1 MTDQCGIVKN
11 IKTEKSPEKLA
22 SLPKT
27 ALPRIYFIDREIA
40 SGKFP
45 STKALAK
52 NYETSMSTISR
63 DIAFMKDML
72 NAPIEY
78 DALRRGYY
86 YSQPN
91 YRIPAGFTT
100 AEDLLALGMAKSIL
114 SLYRNTP
121 LYNAAQELLNSITA
135 PLARDGKSDWFE
147 NRIVV
152 PQVASAPIPPDVWNV
167 IIAGL
172 RENLVLDFE
181 YRGTWDE
188 DYKKR
193 RVRPYQLL
201 FDTGMW
207 YLYGYAEERKG
218 IRLFSLSR
226 IKNITL
232 TTDHFS
238 LAKDYDYR
246 ISSGDSHFGVFAGQE
261 KLRFCVAFYDEAA
274 VWVRERQWAE
284 DQKFKETEEAVVV
297 DFTSTQYGKVL
308 EWVLSHG
315 CAARPLEPGK
325 LVNDWRRHI
334 REMKKMA
341 GM

>member
-1 MTDQCGIVKN
+1 MKIS
-11 IKTEKSPEKLA
+11 KSSDKRAP
-22 SLPKT
+22 LPKT

-45 STKALAK
+45 STAVLAK
-52 NYETSMSTISR
+52 NYETSISTISR

-86 YSQPN
+86 YLRPN

-121 LYNAAQELLNSITA
+121 LYNAAQELLSSITA
-135 PLARDGKSDWFE
+135 PLTQDGKSDWFE

-152 PQVASAPIPPDVWNV
+152 PLVASAPIPPDVWNV

-172 RENLVLDFE
+172 RENLVLAFE
-181 YRGTWDE
+181 YQGAWDE

-201 FDTGMW
+201 F
-207 YLYGYAEERKG
+207 
-218 IRLFSLSR
+218 
-226 IKNITL
+226 
-232 TTDHFS
+232 
-238 LAKDYDYR
+238 
-246 ISSGDSHFGVFAGQE
+246 
-261 KLRFCVAFYDEAA
+261 
-274 VWVRERQWAE
+274 VRERQWAE
-284 DQKFKETEEAVVV
+284 DQKFKETEDAVII
-297 DFTSTQYGKVL
+297 DFTSSQYGKVL

-315 CAARPLEPGK
+315 CGARPLEPEK
-325 LVNDWRRHI
+325 LVKDWRRHI
-334 REMKKMA
+334 REMTKMVVLNTYIRKINYCLYICVIFYFTIPLSLQTLLYFFKIFQ
-341 GM
+341 GSLIIFIRHTNVF

>member
-1 MTDQCGIVKN
+1 ME
-11 IKTEKSPEKLA
+11 TEKSLAKRA

-40 SGKFP
+40 AGKFP
-45 STKALAK
+45 STVELAR
-52 NYETSMSTISR
+52 NYEASMSTISR

-78 DALRRGYY
+78 DALHRGYY
-86 YSQPN
+86 YSKPN

-100 AEDLLALGMAKSIL
+100 TEDMLALGMAKSIL

-121 LYNAAQELLNSITA
+121 LYNAAKDLLNSITA
-135 PLARDGKSDWFE
+135 PFIQDGQPDWFE

-152 PQVASAPIPPDVWNV
+152 PQVASALIPSGVWD
-167 IIAGL
+167 IIITGL

-207 YLYGYAEERKG
+207 YLYGYDEGKKG

-226 IKNITL
+226 MKNITF
-232 TTDHFS
+232 TRDHFT
-238 LAKDYDYR
+238 LATDYDYR
-246 ISSGDSHFGVFAGQE
+246 ITSGDSHFGVFVGQ
-261 KLRFCVAFYDEAA
+261 KKIRFRVEFYDESA

-284 DQKFKETEEAVVV
+284 DQKIAETEEAVVI
-297 DFTSTQYGKVL
+297 DFTSTQYTKVL
-308 EWVLSHG
+308 EWVLSQG
-315 CAARPLEPGK
+315 CAARPLEPEK
-325 LVNDWRRHI
+325 LVNDWRWHI
-334 REMKKMA
+334 EEMKKMT
-341 GM
+341 GS

>member
-1 MTDQCGIVKN
+1 ME
-11 IKTEKSPEKLA
+11 TEKNPGKRA

-27 ALPRIYFIDREIA
+27 ALPRIYFIDQEIA
-40 SGKFP
+40 AGKFP
-45 STKALAK
+45 STAKLAR
-52 NYETSMSTISR
+52 NYEISMSTISR

-86 YSQPN
+86 YSEPN

-121 LYNAAQELLNSITA
+121 LYDAAKELLDSITA
-135 PLARDGKSDWFE
+135 PLARNGEPDWFE

-152 PQVASAPIPPDVWNV
+152 PQVASALIPPGVWDI

-172 RENLVLDFE
+172 RENLILEFE
-181 YRGTWDE
+181 YRGIWDK

-201 FDTGMW
+201 FDTGVW
-207 YLYGYAEERKG
+207 YLYGYAEERKE

-232 TTDHFS
+232 TGDHFP
-238 LAKDYDYR
+238 LAKDCDYR
-246 ISSGDSHFGVFAGQE
+246 ISLGDSYFGVFAGQE
-261 KLRFCVAFYDEAA
+261 KMQFRIEFYDDSAA
-274 VWVRERQWAE
+274 WVQERQWAE
-284 DQKFKETEEAVVV
+284 DQKIEETENAVVIA
-297 DFTSTQYGKVL
+297 FTSTQYDKVL
-308 EWVLSHG
+308 EWILSQG
-315 CAARPLEPGK
+315 CAARPLEPEE
-325 LVNDWRRHI
+325 LVNDWRWHI
-334 REMKKMA
+334 EEMRKMA
-341 GM
+341 EM

>member
-1 MTDQCGIVKN
+1 M
-11 IKTEKSPEKLA
+11 KTEKSSDKQA
-22 SLPKT
+22 SLSKT

-40 SGKFP
+40 AGKFP
-45 STKALAK
+45 NTAKLAK
-52 NYETSMSTISR
+52 EYETSMSTISR

-121 LYNAAQELLNSITA
+121 LYNAAKDLLNSITA
-135 PLARDGKSDWFE
+135 PLARDGEPDWFE

-152 PQVASAPIPPDVWNV
+152 PKVASADIPSGVWNV
-167 IIAGL
+167 IVAGL
-172 RENLVLDFE
+172 RENLVLGFE
-181 YRGTWDE
+181 YRGAWDK
-188 DYKKR
+188 DYRKR

-207 YLYGYAEERKG
+207 YLYGYAEERKE

-226 IKNITL
+226 IQNITL
-232 TTDHFS
+232 GTEHFS

-246 ISSGDSHFGVFAGQE
+246 ISSGDSHFGVFAGQ
-261 KLRFCVAFYDEAA
+261 KKMRFRVEFYDEAA
-274 VWVRERQWAE
+274 VWVRERHWAD
-284 DQKFKETEEAVVV
+284 DQKIEDINGRVVI
-297 DFTSTQYGKVL
+297 DFTSTQYTKVL
-308 EWVLSHG
+308 EWVLARG
-315 CAARPLEPGK
+315 CTARPLAPEK
-325 LVNDWRRHI
+325 LVNDWRVHI
-334 REMKKMA
+334 EEMWKMA
-341 GM
+341 ES

>member
-1 MTDQCGIVKN
+1 M
-11 IKTEKSPEKLA
+11 KTEKNPGKPA

-40 SGKFP
+40 TGNFP
-45 STKALAK
+45 STAKLAR

-78 DALRRGYY
+78 DALHRGYY
-86 YSQPN
+86 YSEPN

-121 LYNAAQELLNSITA
+121 LYNAAKDLLNSITA
-135 PLARDGKSDWFE
+135 PLARNGEPDWFE

-152 PQVASAPIPPDVWNV
+152 PQVASALVPPDVWNV

-172 RENLVLDFE
+172 RENLILDFE
-181 YRGTWDE
+181 YLGTWDE
-188 DYKKR
+188 DYKRR

-201 FDTGMW
+201 FDTGVW

-232 TTDHFS
+232 TSVHFS
-238 LAKDYDYR
+238 LPKDYDYR
-246 ISSGDSHFGVFAGQE
+246 TSSGDSHFGVFAGQE
-261 KLRFCVAFYDEAA
+261 KIRFRVEFYDESA
-274 VWVRERQWAE
+274 VWVQERQWAE
-284 DQKFKETEEAVVV
+284 DQKIKETEDAAII
-297 DFTSTQYGKVL
+297 DFTSTQYSKVL
-308 EWVLSHG
+308 EWVLSRG
-315 CAARPLEPGK
+315 CTARPLAPKK
-325 LVNDWRRHI
+325 LVNDWRRHS
-334 REMKKMA
+334 REMQKMA
-341 GM
+341 GL

>member
-1 MTDQCGIVKN
+1 MKR
-11 IKTEKSPEKLA
+11 EKSPDKQA
-22 SLPKT
+22 SLPRM

-40 SGKFP
+40 AGKFP
-45 STKALAK
+45 STKKLAK
-52 NYETSMSTISR
+52 KYETSISTISR

-86 YSQPN
+86 YSEPN

-114 SLYRNTP
+114 SLYRDTP
-121 LYNAAQELLNSITA
+121 LYNAAKDLLNSITA
-135 PLARDGKSDWFE
+135 PLARDGEPDWFE

-152 PQVASAPIPPDVWNV
+152 PQVASAPIPPGIWNV

-172 RENLVLDFE
+172 RENLVLEFE
-181 YRGTWDE
+181 YRGAWDE
-188 DYKKR
+188 DYRKR

-226 IKNITL
+226 IKNIWL
-232 TTDHFS
+232 TKDRFPLT
-238 LAKDYDYR
+238 KDYDYR
-246 ISSGDSHFGVFAGQE
+246 KSSGHSHFGVFAGQ
-261 KLRFCVAFYDEAA
+261 KKIRFRVEFYDESA
-274 VWVRERQWAE
+274 VWVRERQWAD
-284 DQKFKETEEAVVV
+284 DQKIEETESAVVI
-297 DFTSTQYGKVL
+297 DFTSTQYDKVL
-308 EWVLSHG
+308 EWILSRG
-315 CAARPLEPGK
+315 CNARPLEPED
-325 LVNDWRRHI
+325 LVNAWRRHI
-334 REMKKMA
+334 EEMRKMA
-341 GM
+341 KM